1 MKLVLAT
8 HNKHKTKEFKRI
20 LETLGCD
27 IDILTLDEIGFVG
40 EIVEDGTSF
49 EENAMIKARC
59 AAKLGYIGIADDSGL
74 CVDALGGAPGIY
86 SARYAGETCDD
97 KANNDKL
104 LYELRE
110 VADKDRGAQFVC
122 AIACAFPDGK
132 NDFTVKAD
140 TEGFITHSEEGEGG
154 FGYDP
159 LFFCEKFG
167 KTFASLTPD
176 EKNSLSHRGR
186 AIKLFAEKFAEIM
199 TEKYN

>member
-1 MKLVLAT
+1 MKIVLAT

-27 IDILTLDEIGFVG
+27 IDILTLDEIGFSG
-40 EIVEDGTSF
+40 EIVEDGNTF
-49 EENAMIKARC
+49 EENAMIKAKT
-59 AAKLGYIGIADDSGL
+59 AANLGYIGIADDSGL

-86 SARYAGETCDD
+86 SARYAGDICDD

-104 LYELRE
+104 LHELRDVPDE
-110 VADKDRGAQFVC
+110 KRSAQFVC
-122 AIACAFPDGK
+122 AIACAFPSGE
-132 NDFTVKAD
+132 NNFTVKAD
-140 TEGFITHSEEGEGG
+140 TEGFITHEESGDNG

-159 LFFCEKFG
+159 LFYCEKFG

-186 AIKLFAEKFAEIM
+186 AIKLFAEKFASIIN
-199 TEKYN
+199 K